1 MVLVRRMNGI
11 VLHEVYLGAPGRN
24 GDEVLARV
32 RNQLDD
38 WFHSVPRPPPPGP
51 AHHLF
56 FELYYN
62 VCLTTLYRPSPLFAH
77 THPMRMPALRK
88 AAGRAIELYRQLHAE
103 RKMAQNYVHLYH
115 IVSLAV
121 ALIYTLIESEGD
133 PQNLQLSSWRREAV
147 REVDVCENLLATFC
161 VAWPGVSKFRDAFA
175 TLAAD
180 VKAKIAVPDQPAP
193 TAPQQLQTW
202 CAPAQLLSN
211 TTTTAP
217 DISLAQQILHP
228 SPTTSQDA
236 ADQALWD
243 SWTTPNPFA
252 TTADYQTLDVNVAG
266 VGMDALL
273 ASVGLSGFDT
283 TLDWQL

>member
-11 VLHEVYLGAPGRN
+11 VLHEIYLGAPGRN

-62 VCLTTLYRPSPLFAH
+62 ICLTTLYRPSPLFAH

-88 AAGRAIELYRQLHAE
+88 ASGRAIELYRQLHAE

-180 VKAKIAVPDQPAP
+180 VKARIAVPDQPAP
-193 TAPQQLQTW
+193 AAPQQLQTW

-211 TTTTAP
+211 TTTTGP

-252 TTADYQTLDVNVAG
+252 TTTEYQTLDVNVAG
-266 VGMDALL
+266 VGMDALF

-283 TLDWQL
+283 TVDWQL